1 MVLGLVHRL
10 GGHGLAHVGI
20 EGQAEHGDALQALLL
35 QRLKELGADED
46 QPLDQGWAREVHL
59 RRLERAVQVV
69 HDVDELQQQPLVP
82 GVEPALDVAGGSV
95 AEGLVL
101 GLELPVGGQDLVQ
114 AVLGEARAL
123 GDRVGGRRLGRLQQD
138 PRGPLL
144 AVVVPQFRRQ
154 VLRRDLLGHQG
165 RGVRRLVRGRQGQG
179 ADVAGVGL
187 GPGRR
192 VGLMCR
198 HASIM
203 PARREDSIRRT
214 ASSSRSS
221 GTVREM
227 RKNPSPLG
235 P

>member
-101 GLELPVGGQDLVQ
+101 GLELPVGFQHLVQ
-114 AVLGEARAL
+114 PVLGEAGAL
-123 GDRVGGRRLGRLQQD
+123 RGRIGRGGFVRFEQVGEPSRGLLGRRRVQLAVFG
-138 PRGPLL
+138 GPLFGHSPPEL
-144 AVVVPQFRRQ
+144 ATETLWLRPIIARGAAARACPRR
-154 VLRRDLLGHQG
+154 
-165 RGVRRLVRGRQGQG
+165 
-179 ADVAGVGL
+179 A
-187 GPGRR
+187 P
-192 VGLMCR
+192 
-198 HASIM
+198 
-203 PARREDSIRRT
+203 
-214 ASSSRSS
+214 
-221 GTVREM
+221 
-227 RKNPSPLG
+227 
-235 P
+235 